1 MAEIVLG
8 VGGGIAAYKS
18 CDLLRRLQDLGYT
31 VRVVPTPS
39 SLNFVGKATWE
50 ALSGLPVHTEVWE
63 SIDQVNHVK
72 TGESADYIIVAPAT
86 ADLIARI
93 SAGRADDLL
102 TNVILASSAPKLIVP
117 AMHPKMWLNR
127 ATQRNIERLQELGFI
142 IMQPAT
148 GRLTGKDSGIGR
160 FPEVGEII
168 DNFQNRVAIKKDLLG
183 HRILVTT
190 GGTRESIDDVR
201 FIGNRSSGKQG
212 LALCAAAAA
221 RGAEVTLI
229 AANVPLSELN
239 YAFGVKI
246 IPVTNTDQLLQ
257 ALEEN
262 FQQCDSLIMAA
273 AISDAKPIPLAGKVK
288 KSDYRELKLEQT
300 PDLLD
305 AISKKRRSNRPQIVV
320 GFAAE
325 EKVNLQNE
333 GKRKL
338 ESKNLD
344 LIYANDIA
352 DGSIFG
358 SDETAGFIISRDE
371 IQEVKKTSKNKVANI
386 LLDKVLERLNS
397 ANV

>member
-1 MAEIVLG
+1 
-8 VGGGIAAYKS
+8 
-18 CDLLRRLQDLGYT
+18 
-31 VRVVPTPS
+31 
-39 SLNFVGKATWE
+39 
-50 ALSGLPVHTEVWE
+50 
-63 SIDQVNHVK
+63 
-72 TGESADYIIVAPAT
+72 
-86 ADLIARI
+86 
-93 SAGRADDLL
+93 
-102 TNVILASSAPKLIVP
+102 
-117 AMHPKMWLNR
+117 
-127 ATQRNIERLQELGFI
+127 
-142 IMQPAT
+142 
-148 GRLTGKDSGIGR
+148 
-160 FPEVGEII
+160 
-168 DNFQNRVAIKKDLLG
+168 
-183 HRILVTT
+183 
-190 GGTRESIDDVR
+190 
-201 FIGNRSSGKQG
+201 
-212 LALCAAAAA
+212 
-221 RGAEVTLI
+221 
-229 AANVPLSELN
+229 
-239 YAFGVKI
+239 
-246 IPVTNTDQLLQ
+246 
-257 ALEEN
+257 
-262 FQQCDSLIMAA
+262 MAA
-273 AISDAKPIPLAGKVK
+273 AVSDAKPIPLAGKVK